1 MAQLFFKYGA
11 MNAGKSIDLL
21 KTAHNYEEQGK
32 NVVILTSALDT
43 RAEVGKVS
51 SRIGL
56 ETDAIPINSHSHPA
70 GLIGNHKPGKINC
83 VLIDEAQFLTEEQII
98 EIADIIVDA
107 WNIPVICFGLKTD
120 FQGKLFE
127 GSKALFENAD
137 KLEEI
142 KTVCQY
148 CDKKAT
154 FNLRTVNGK
163 PEYTGDQIQIGDQ
176 EYISVC
182 RKHYYNPPLPF

>member
-1 MAQLFFKYGA
+1 

-56 ETDAIPINSHSHPA
+56 EADAIPINSHSHPA

-83 VLIDEAQFLTEEQII
+83 VLIDEAQFLIEEQII

-154 FNLRTVNGK
+154 FNLRTVNGS
-163 PEYTGDQIQIGDQ
+163 PEYDGNQIQIGDQ

-182 RKHYYNPPLPF
+182 RKHYYNLPLPF

>member
-1 MAQLFFKYGA
+1 MAQLFFKYGT

-32 NVVILTSALDT
+32 NVVIFTSALDT

-56 ETDAIPINSHSHPA
+56 EADAIPIQPHSHPT
-70 GLIGNHKPGKINC
+70 GLLDYNSRKSGRINC
-83 VLIDEAQFLTEEQII
+83 VLIDEAQFLTEEQVV
-98 EIADIIVDA
+98 EIANIIVDD

-120 FQGKLFE
+120 FQGKLFT
-127 GSKALFENAD
+127 GSKALIENAD

-142 KTVCQY
+142 KTVC
-148 CDKKAT
+148 
-154 FNLRTVNGK
+154 
-163 PEYTGDQIQIGDQ
+163 
-176 EYISVC
+176 
-182 RKHYYNPPLPF
+182 

>member
-1 MAQLFFKYGA
+1 

-70 GLIGNHKPGKINC
+70 GLIGNHKHGKINC